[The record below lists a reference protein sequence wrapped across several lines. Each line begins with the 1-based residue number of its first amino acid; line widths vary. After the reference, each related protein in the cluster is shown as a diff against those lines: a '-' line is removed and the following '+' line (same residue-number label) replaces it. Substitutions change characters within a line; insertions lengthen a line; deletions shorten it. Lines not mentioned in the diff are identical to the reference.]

1 MGIRVGPYDEASD
14 PEYGAATQRHASNQ
28 AMERMMEV
36 LQRRYAGAR
45 PEMTPTA
52 PTGASR
58 LQALMELLRANRS
71 PPKGQA
77 GVNPS

>member
-1 MGIRVGPYDEASD
+1 VGIRVGPYDEASD
-14 PEYGAATQRHASNQ
+14 PEYGRALQRHEANE
-28 AMERMMEV
+28 AMARMMDV

-58 LQALMELLRANRS
+58 LQALVELLRANRS
-71 PPKGQA
+71 PPKGPA